1 MRTQDL
7 VTIATTI
14 ILTLSIFAIGKSHAD
29 DKIDIFGQH
38 QEQRREAKT
47 EEWERDTGISSPKQ
61 FVDEVEGVIQRAE
74 AAEQQGRR
82 IIRLFSK

>member
-7 VTIATTI
+7 VTIVTTI

-29 DKIDIFGQH
+29 DKIDLFGQQ
-38 QEQRREAKT
+38 QEQRK
-47 EEWERDTGISSPKQ
+47 EEKAEGWERDTGITSPKQ

-74 AAEQQGRR
+74 SAEQQGRR